1 MSKKQ
6 KNAKEKEGIKDT
18 AQNLENKVN
27 NKEEGG
33 VEETKNS
40 ESEVKEEEKQEEK
53 VDESAEKERQLM
65 EKLSEIQ
72 EKYLRLSAEFDNYRK
87 RTLKE
92 KMDLQKYASEHV
104 LVDTLPL
111 MDDFE
116 RAIEAM
122 EKTEDSESIRSGVK
136 LIYNKFCEFLKKS
149 GIKEIE
155 ALNCD
160 FDVDIHDAVAKIPVQ
175 EKDKKGKIVDVV
187 QKGYLLQ
194 DKVIRHSKVVIG
206 E

>member
-6 KNAKEKEGIKDT
+6 KSAKEKEGIKDT
-18 AQNLENKVN
+18 AQDLDNKTN
-27 NKEEGG
+27 NEEEGKT
-33 VEETKNS
+33 EETNNS
-40 ESEVKEEEKQEEK
+40 ESEVKEEEKSEEK

-72 EKYLRLSAEFDNYRK
+72 DKYLRLSAEFDNYRK

-92 KMDLQKYASEHV
+92 KMDLQKYASENV

-116 RAIEAM
+116 RALEAM
-122 EKTEDSESIRSGVK
+122 QKTEDSESIRSGVQ

-160 FDVDIHDAVAKIPVQ
+160 FDVDVHDAVAKIPVQ